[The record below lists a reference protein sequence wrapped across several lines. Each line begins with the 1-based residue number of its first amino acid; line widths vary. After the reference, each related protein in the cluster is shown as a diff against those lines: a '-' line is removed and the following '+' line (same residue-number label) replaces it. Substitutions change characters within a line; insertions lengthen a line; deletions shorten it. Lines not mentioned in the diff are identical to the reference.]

1 LEEHGL
7 ERKYRFNPAENMQFR
22 LGGHTVLNIA
32 SLETVCDTV
41 LSVEFI
47 DQIGL

>member
-1 LEEHGL
+1 MCSLRPPGVSGISW
-7 ERKYRFNPAENMQFR
+7 AEFQHRGN
-22 LGGHTVLNIA
+22 GNAVLNIA